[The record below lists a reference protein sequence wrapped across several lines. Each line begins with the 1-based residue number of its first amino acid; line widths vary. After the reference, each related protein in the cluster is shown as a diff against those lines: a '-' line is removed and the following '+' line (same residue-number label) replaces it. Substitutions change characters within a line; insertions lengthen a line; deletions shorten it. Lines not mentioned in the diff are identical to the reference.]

1 MNNIITNIKQ
11 LLAISMVIF
20 WIFYILDG
28 IYLLIFWGDICRLI
42 VGLTGIFSMMLAVD
56 MVKERRPEP

>member
-1 MNNIITNIKQ
+1 
-11 LLAISMVIF
+11 MVIF

-28 IYLLIFWGDICRLI
+28 IYLLVLSGNICRLI
-42 VGLTGIFSMMLAVD
+42 VGLAGIFSMMLAVD